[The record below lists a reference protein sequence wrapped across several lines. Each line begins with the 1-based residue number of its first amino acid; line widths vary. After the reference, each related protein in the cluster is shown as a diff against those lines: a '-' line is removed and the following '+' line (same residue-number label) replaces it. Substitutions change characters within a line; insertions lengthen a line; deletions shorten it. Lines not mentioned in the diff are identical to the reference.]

1 MRYVLS
7 NRAYKV
13 LNNLEEMRLSE
24 TKPVADE
31 VGCSLKQRRKTHG
44 PGRLRANPE
53 VENVG
58 RARYGKFDECRHVA
72 LDLCK
77 LNAEKERESL

>member
-1 MRYVLS
+1 MCYVLR

-13 LNNLEEMRLSE
+13 LSNLEEMRLSE

-44 PGRLRANPE
+44 SGLLRANPE

-72 LDLCK
+72 LDLFK
-77 LNAEKERESL
+77 LNTAKERKSL

>member
-1 MRYVLS
+1 
-7 NRAYKV
+7 
-13 LNNLEEMRLSE
+13 
-24 TKPVADE
+24 
-31 VGCSLKQRRKTHG
+31 LKQRWKTHG

-77 LNAEKERESL
+77 LSVERELVTAAETASNTWIYRAT